1 MGLDNIIAAFEH
13 NYRVGGIDLYP
24 VSSSRIEKALAAMQ
38 RPFPGLT
45 ELRLQKPIS
54 MRRIAQVVPASFLG
68 GSAPRLQYLLL
79 NGILFPGLPKLLLSA
94 TDLSGLHLWNITP
107 SGYISSEEMTTC
119 LSVLTRLE
127 RLTLLFESV
136 PSRPNGKSTRPPPP
150 TCSLLPNF
158 TLFYFKGVGDDL
170 VAQIDAPL
178 LKKFDIT
185 FFPRPTF
192 ETLQLAEFISRSPN
206 LTTHDEARLNFSD
219 SDVDIKL
226 P

>member
-1 MGLDNIIAAFEH
+1 MGPGSH
-13 NYRVGGIDLYP
+13 HCGIRAQLP
-24 VSSSRIEKALAAMQ
+24 RRWNRSLSCLKFPNRKTLAAMQ

-45 ELRLQKPIS
+45 ELRLQKPIP

-94 TDLSGLHLWNITP
+94 TDLSGIHLWNITP

-136 PSRPNGKSTRPPPP
+136 QSRPDRKSGRPTPP

-158 TLFYFKGVGDDL
+158 TLFYFKGLG
-170 VAQIDAPL
+170 
-178 LKKFDIT
+178 
-185 FFPRPTF
+185 
-192 ETLQLAEFISRSPN
+192 
-206 LTTHDEARLNFSD
+206 
-219 SDVDIKL
+219 
-226 P
+226 